1 MNTDLILFLYGI
13 LISVFIMFIFISLF
27 YLFNQKV
34 LSKFN
39 LSFKISIY
47 ISLLTFALMVVEF
60 LIIDYYDVNI
70 MEARNQY
77 FLLSI
82 SFIIYIFLVFLTLY
96 INLYPIKKIEKNTRL
111 LSRGKD
117 NKNVILGS
125 KEFEKIQENLQ
136 AIEDKNDQSEE
147 YKSKLKNEYY
157 KFVPKE
163 FFEYLGKNEVFEL
176 KLGESVQKEVTV
188 LFIDIKHSFRAS
200 ETLSLEENF
209 KFINNYLS
217 VVGECVRNN
226 KGFIDKFLGDGV
238 LAVFLNETDAL
249 KCSTEIAQK
258 FENIN
263 LVSIGNEKIKYGIGI
278 HSGKVVI
285 GIVGEKERLTPTI
298 ISDSVNLASKIEHL
312 NRIFLS
318 NILFTKEVL
327 NNIPRDFELN
337 YRYVGTVNIDDIGVS
352 LFENLDGY
360 AGSNKTAYIKTKLI
374 FESAVRKFEEKDYK
388 EARKLFLNVL
398 KINEDDNLSKFYLK
412 KCKIV

>member
-1 MNTDLILFLYGI
+1 
-13 LISVFIMFIFISLF
+13 MFIFISLF

-39 LSFKISIY
+39 LSFKISVY
-47 ISLLTFALMVVEF
+47 IGILTFALMVVEY
-60 LIIDYYDVNI
+60 LIIDYFDVHVL
-70 MEARNQY
+70 EARNQY

-82 SFIIYIFLVFLTLY
+82 SFIVYIFLVFLTLY
-96 INLYPIKKIEKNTRL
+96 INLYPIKKIEKNTEL
-111 LSRGKD
+111 LSNGKD

-163 FFEYLGKNEVFEL
+163 FYEHLGKNEVFEL

-209 KFINNYLS
+209 KFINSYLS

-249 KCSTEIAQK
+249 KCSTEIAQN

-263 LVSIGNEKIKYGIGI
+263 LVSIGNEKIKYGMGI
-278 HSGKVVI
+278 HCGKVVI

-360 AGSNKTAYIKTKLI
+360 AGSNKTAYLKTKLI
-374 FESAVRKFEEKDYK
+374 FETAVRKFEEKDYK

>member
-1 MNTDLILFLYGI
+1 
-13 LISVFIMFIFISLF
+13 MFIFISLF

-60 LIIDYYDVNI
+60 LIIDYYDVNV

-96 INLYPIKKIEKNTRL
+96 VNLYPIKKIEKNTRL

-238 LAVFLNETDAL
+238 LAVFLNEIDAL

>member
-1 MNTDLILFLYGI
+1 
-13 LISVFIMFIFISLF
+13 MFIFISLF

-39 LSFKISIY
+39 LSFKISVY
-47 ISLLTFALMVVEF
+47 IGILTFALMVVEF